1 MRRLRAWFSRLG
13 AVFGRRRR
21 DRELFA
27 EMESH
32 LQLHIEDNLRT
43 GMTPQ
48 EARRQALLK
57 LGGVEQT
64 KENYRERRGLP
75 ILETVW
81 QDFRYGL
88 RMLWKNPGFTAT
100 AILTLA
106 LGIGANTAIFSVVN
120 TVLLQQL
127 PLPKP
132 DRVMVIHR
140 YEGSSIP
147 YPEFLDLQAQNQSFE
162 LLALHRRDSLNLTGA
177 GDPERVVVRMV
188 SPDFFAI
195 VGLQPLLGRTFGKED
210 DHLGAAPVV
219 LVSEGL
225 WRRKFSADAKLV
237 GTSIIVD
244 GQACAVVGIVPVLP
258 KLFAQTDVYYPI
270 GQWSEPSFRE
280 RGGGFGSVGLARL
293 KSDVALPQARAD
305 MSRIAGNLAAAY
317 PKQDAELKFSALPF
331 RDANLGNLRGALL
344 LLFGAVGFVL
354 LIACANVA
362 NLLLARSSSRQRELA
377 ARIALGATRAR
388 IVGQLLTETLLLSI
402 LGGGLGLGLAVWGT
416 RAMIVAAPAG
426 LLPGEGA
433 AIDLRVLFFTLLLSV
448 LTGTIFG
455 LIPALNAS
463 RVDVQTT
470 LKEGGRG
477 SSGAHHRAQGVLVVS
492 EIALAMVLLVGAGLL
507 IRSLERVW
515 AVSPGFDPNNVVTFS
530 IALSPD
536 KAGSAAKTREMY
548 ARLIEGLKS
557 LPGADS
563 ASVVF
568 GNLPF
573 TGDSDI
579 YVHRE
584 DRPKPDKVTDMP
596 DALWY
601 GVGPEYLRAMRI
613 ALLRGRFF
621 TPQDAEGAPLVA
633 VINDTMARKLFPS
646 EDPLG
651 KTLHLQFFEESVQ
664 IIGVVGTVKHFGLD
678 APPDADNQLQL
689 YLSFRQT
696 PDRLVSLLAKDSFVV
711 VRTAAPQ
718 SNLFDAVRRQVRA
731 ADDQQVLYGLGTM
744 DQLLDG
750 SLAFRCF
757 SMLLLGVFAA
767 LALLLASVGIYGVI
781 SNLVGQRT
789 HEIGVRMALGAQRGD
804 VLRLVLGHGVSLDL
818 LGVVLGIAAAL
829 PLMRLL
835 GSQLFGVTPTDP
847 LTFCGVA
854 LLLTAVALL
863 ACYIPARRALRVD
876 PMVALRYE

>member
-13 AVFGRRRR
+13 AEFGRRGRE
-21 DRELFA
+21 RELSA

-32 LQLHIEDNLRT
+32 LQLHIEDNLRC

-57 LGGVEQT
+57 LGGLEQT
-64 KENYRERRGLP
+64 KDNYRERRSLP
-75 ILETVW
+75 ILETMW
-81 QDFRYGL
+81 QDFRYGF

-100 AILTLA
+100 AILTLG

-127 PLPKP
+127 PLPEP
-132 DRVMVIHR
+132 DRVMVIYR

-147 YPEFLDLQAQNQSFE
+147 YPEFLDLQAQHQSFE
-162 LLALHRRDSLNLTGA
+162 LLALHRRDSVNLAGA
-177 GDPERVVVRMV
+177 GEPERVVVRMV
-188 SPDFFAI
+188 SPDFFPI

-219 LVSEGL
+219 LLSEGL

-244 GQACAVVGIVPVLP
+244 GQVCAVVGIVPVLP

-293 KSDVALPQARAD
+293 KSGVALPQARVD

-331 RDANLGNLRGALL
+331 RDANLGKLRGALL

-402 LGGGLGLGLAVWGT
+402 LGGGLGLSLAVWGT

-455 LIPALNAS
+455 LIPALKAS

-477 SSGAHHRAQGVLVVS
+477 SSGAHHRAQGILVVS
-492 EIALAMVLLVGAGLL
+492 EIGLAMVLLVGAGLL

-515 AVSPGFDPNNVVTFS
+515 AVSPGFDPHNVVTFS
-530 IALSPD
+530 IALSAD
-536 KAGSAAKTREMY
+536 KARSAAKTREMY
-548 ARLIEGLKS
+548 IQLIDGLKS

-579 YVHRE
+579 NVYRE

-601 GVGPEYLRAMRI
+601 SVGPDYLRAMRI
-613 ALLRGRFF
+613 ALLRGRSF

-633 VINDTMARKLFPS
+633 VINDTMARKLFPN

-664 IIGVVGTVKHFGLD
+664 IIGVVGTLKHFGLD

-696 PDRLVSLLAKDSFVV
+696 PDRLVPLLAKDSFVV
-711 VRTAAPQ
+711 VRTSAPQ
-718 SNLFDAVRRQVRA
+718 SNLFDAVRQQVRA
-731 ADDQQVLYGLGTM
+731 VDDQQVLYGLGTM

-750 SLAFRCF
+750 SLAFRRF

-781 SNLVGQRT
+781 PNLVGQRT

-835 GSQLFGVTPTDP
+835 GSQLFGVTPADP

-863 ACYIPARRALRVD
+863 ACYIPARRAMRVD

>member
-1 MRRLRAWFSRLG
+1 MRRLRGWFSRLG
-13 AVFGRRRR
+13 AMFGRRRR
-21 DRELFA
+21 EGELDA

-32 LQLHIEDNLRT
+32 LQLHIEDNLRM
-43 GMTPQ
+43 GMSPAQ
-48 EARRQALLK
+48 ARREAIMK
-57 LGGVEQT
+57 LGGIEQT

-75 ILETVW
+75 VLETLV
-81 QDFRYGL
+81 QDIRFGG
-88 RMLWKNPGFTAT
+88 RMLRKNPGFTCIAV
-100 AILTLA
+100 LTLA

-127 PLPKP
+127 PMPEP
-132 DRVMVIHR
+132 NRVMVIHR
-140 YEGSSIP
+140 YEGSSLP

-162 LLALHRRDSLNLTGA
+162 LLALHRRGSVNLTGA
-177 GDPERVVVRMV
+177 GEPERVVVRMV
-188 SPDFFAI
+188 SPDFFPI
-195 VGLQPLLGRTFGKED
+195 VGLQPLLGRTFRKED

-219 LVSEGL
+219 LLSEGL
-225 WRRKFSADAKLV
+225 WRRKFGADAKLV

-244 GQACAVVGIVPVLP
+244 GQACAVIGIVPGLP
-258 KLFAQTDVYYPI
+258 KLFAQTDVFYPI
-270 GQWSEPSFRE
+270 DQWSEPSFRE
-280 RGGGFGSVGLARL
+280 RGGGLGSVGLARL
-293 KSDVALPQARAD
+293 KSGVTLPQARAD
-305 MSRIAGNLAAAY
+305 LRRIAGNLALAY

-331 RDANLGNLRGALL
+331 RDANLGNLQRVLL

-362 NLLLARSSSRQRELA
+362 NLLLARSTSRQRELA
-377 ARIALGATRAR
+377 ARIALGATRTR
-388 IVGQLLTETLLLSI
+388 IVSQLLTETLMLSI

-416 RAMIVAAPAG
+416 RAMVVAAPAG
-426 LLPGEGA
+426 MLPGEGA
-433 AIDLRVLFFTLLLSV
+433 AIDLRVLLFTLLLSV
-448 LTGTIFG
+448 LTGAIFG
-455 LIPALNAS
+455 LIPALKAP
-463 RVDVQTT
+463 RFDVQTT

-477 SSGAHHRAQGVLVVS
+477 GSGAHHRAQGVLVVS
-492 EIALAMVLLVGAGLL
+492 EVALAMVLLVGSGLL
-507 IRSLERVW
+507 IRSLERAW
-515 AVSPGFDPNNVVTFS
+515 AVSPGFDPHNTLTFS

-536 KAGSAAKTREMY
+536 KARSAAKTREMY
-548 ARLIEGLKS
+548 VQLIDGLKS

-579 YVHRE
+579 FLYRE
-584 DRPKPDKVTDMP
+584 DRPKPDKDTDMA

-601 GVGPEYLRAMRI
+601 EVGPDYLRAMRI
-613 ALLRGRFF
+613 ALQRGRFF
-621 TPQDAEGAPLVA
+621 SPQDAEGAPLVA
-633 VINDTMARKLFPS
+633 VINDGLARKLFPN

-664 IIGVVGTVKHFGLD
+664 IIGVAGTVKHFGLD

-696 PDRLVSLLAKDSFVV
+696 PDRLVALLAKDSFVV
-711 VRTAAPQ
+711 VRTSGRQ
-718 SNLFDAVRRQVRA
+718 TNLFDAVRQQVRA
-731 ADDQQVLYGLGTM
+731 VDNEQVLYGLSTM

-750 SLAFRCF
+750 SLAFRRF

-789 HEIGVRMALGAQRGD
+789 HEIGVRIALGAQRGD

-818 LGVVLGIAAAL
+818 LGVVLGVAAAL

-835 GSQLFGVTPTDP
+835 GSQLFGVTPADP
-847 LTFCGVA
+847 LTFGGVA
-854 LLLTAVALL
+854 VLLTGVVLL
-863 ACYIPARRALRVD
+863 ACYIPARRAMRVD

>member
-13 AVFGRRRR
+13 GVFNRQRQEQ
-21 DRELFA
+21 ELTA

-32 LQLHIEDNLRT
+32 LQLHIEDNLRA
-43 GMTPQ
+43 GIPAVR
-48 EARRQALLK
+48 ARREAIMK
-57 LGGVEQT
+57 LGGVEQI
-64 KENYRERRGLP
+64 KEKYRERRGLP
-75 ILETVW
+75 VLETLW

-88 RMLWKNPGFTAT
+88 RMLAKNRGFTAT
-100 AILTLA
+100 AIVTLA

-127 PLPKP
+127 PLPEP
-132 DRVMVIHR
+132 GRVMVIHR
-140 YEGSSIP
+140 SEGSSIP
-147 YPEFLDLQAQNQSFE
+147 YPEYLDLQTQNLSFE
-162 LLALHRRDSLNLTGA
+162 LLALHRRDSVNLTGA
-177 GDPERVVVRMV
+177 GEPERVVVRMV
-188 SPDFFAI
+188 SPDFFPIA
-195 VGLQPLLGRTFGKED
+195 GLQPLLGRTFGKED

-219 LVSEGL
+219 LLSEGL
-225 WRRKFSADAKLV
+225 WRRKFSADPKLV

-280 RGGGFGSVGLARL
+280 RGAGFGSVGLARL
-293 KSDVALPQARAD
+293 KSGVTLPQARAD
-305 MSRIAGNLAAAY
+305 LSRIAGNLAAAY
-317 PKQDAELKFSALPF
+317 PRQDAELKFSALPF
-331 RDANLGNLRGALL
+331 RDANLGNLKRVLL

-362 NLLLARSSSRQRELA
+362 NLLLARSTSRQRELA

-388 IVGQLLTETLLLSI
+388 IVSQLLTETLLLSI

-416 RAMIVAAPAG
+416 RAMILAAPAG

-433 AIDLRVLFFTLLLSV
+433 SIDFRVLFFTLLLSV
-448 LTGTIFG
+448 LTGAIFG
-455 LIPALNAS
+455 LIPALKAS

-530 IALSPD
+530 IALSAD
-536 KAGSAAKTREMY
+536 KARSAVKIREMY
-548 ARLIEGLKS
+548 IQLIDGLKS

-579 YVHRE
+579 YVYRE
-584 DRPKPDKVTDMP
+584 DRPKPDKETDMP

-601 GVGPEYLRAMRI
+601 SVGPEYLRAMHI

-633 VINDTMARKLFPS
+633 VINDTMARKLFPN

-651 KTLHLQFFEESVQ
+651 KTLHLKFFEESVQ
-664 IIGVVGTVKHFGLD
+664 IVGVAGTVKHFGLD

-696 PDRLVSLLAKDSFVV
+696 PDRLVALLAKDSFVV
-711 VRTAAPQ
+711 VRTSARQ
-718 SNLFDAVRRQVRA
+718 SNLFDAVRQQVRA
-731 ADDQQVLYGLGTM
+731 VDNQQVLYGLGTM
-744 DQLLDG
+744 EELLDG
-750 SLAFRCF
+750 SLAFRRF

-829 PLMRLL
+829 PVMRLL
-835 GSQLFGVTPTDP
+835 GSQLFGVTPADP
-847 LTFCGVA
+847 LTFAGVA
-854 LLLTAVALL
+854 LLLTAVALA
-863 ACYIPARRALRVD
+863 ACYIPARRAMRVD